1 MIVAVRAELPDLEI
15 LDHSSNARRLSELVG
30 GDPTILQTY
39 RGPWCP
45 KEQRFFTR
53 LVALQDELEVSYC
66 RLLSL
71 SVDPPPVAY
80 AYRAGLGARWPFL
93 CDPERAVLEQLGLRE
108 TTDTVHD
115 PYVPMVYVLRPDLTV
130 HARYDGYWFMGRP
143 TLDELVR
150 DLRAVSMQ
158 LRADWVAPT
167 P

>member
-1 MIVAVRAELPDLEI
+1 MDVLPDFAA
-15 LDHSSNARRLSELVG
+15 LDHSANRRRLSELVG
-30 GDPTILQTY
+30 GDPAILQTY

-45 KEQRFFTR
+45 KEQRFFRR
-53 LVALQDELEVSYC
+53 LVTLQDELEVSYC

-150 DLRAVSMQ
+150 DLRAVSME
-158 LRADWVAPT
+158 LRADWAAPT